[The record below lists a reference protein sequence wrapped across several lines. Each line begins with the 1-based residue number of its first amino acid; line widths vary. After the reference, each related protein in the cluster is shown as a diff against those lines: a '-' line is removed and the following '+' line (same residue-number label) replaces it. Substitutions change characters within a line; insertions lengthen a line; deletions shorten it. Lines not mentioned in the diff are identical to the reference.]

1 MRQAYDEIATL
12 FRAMPSTA
20 GGAKHRPT
28 TRALPAALARSTTP
42 AMVGRARV
50 ELATSRLSGVRSNH
64 LSYRPAHAAPV
75 SRGEAAPYGRASP
88 RWPSLSAR
96 KIAHAILSRRLT

>member
-64 LSYRPAHAAPV
+64 LSYRPAHAAPSV
-75 SRGEAAPYGRASP
+75 AAKPRLMAQLSRAGRACL
-88 RWPSLSAR
+88 RA
-96 KIAHAILSRRLT
+96 K